1 VRVSMSQVVTV
12 GSPQLL
18 EPALSGGVGSP
29 FAIAA
34 RRVSINMIAGKRE
47 KSRRNLTC
55 DQASI
60 RASKARTEVCCIGV
74 ERCCWKCASRKQKMR
89 VLRVYKCRV
98 GTDVRRKVYQSN
110 LVLYAGSTSGLQG
123 WAVGVR

>member
-1 VRVSMSQVVTV
+1 MVRVSMSHVVTV

-34 RRVSINMIAGKRE
+34 RRVSINIVIVAVRK
-47 KSRRNLTC
+47 KNSRRNWTC

-60 RASKARTEVCCIGV
+60 LKSRSRAEVGYRSGELLSLHRPEQEMRLPCM
-74 ERCCWKCASRKQKMR
+74 SRW
-89 VLRVYKCRV
+89 CV
-98 GTDVRRKVYQSN
+98 GTDRRRKV
-110 LVLYAGSTSGLQG
+110 
-123 WAVGVR
+123 